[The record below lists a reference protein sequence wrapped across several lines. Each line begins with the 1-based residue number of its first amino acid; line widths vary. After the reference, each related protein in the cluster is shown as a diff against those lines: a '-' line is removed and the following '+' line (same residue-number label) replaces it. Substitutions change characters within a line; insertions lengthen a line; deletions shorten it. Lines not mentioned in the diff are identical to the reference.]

1 MQEDQDMMPEEVK
14 EEKVVVQ
21 VIQAPVVATF
31 ASAVNNPEG
40 ISGEDLVLLLKDPKQ
55 YQLLSQD
62 YFTEI
67 KFQDGPVLDHLFPS
81 SNLL

>member
-40 ISGEDLVLLLKDPKQ
+40 MSG
-55 YQLLSQD
+55 
-62 YFTEI
+62 
-67 KFQDGPVLDHLFPS
+67 
-81 SNLL
+81 

>member
-55 YQLLSQD
+55 
-62 YFTEI
+62 
-67 KFQDGPVLDHLFPS
+67 
-81 SNLL
+81 